1 MTRQQFPRWF
11 ILLFIVT
18 VISFA
23 ITLWMIATWIFEDV
37 VFPTAQITPSTIP
50 VVLQEKLISETPFS
64 HLLLTTS
71 APLDEQPPIPVILPT
86 DTLIPT
92 TIPSLTSTPDLWAER
107 QLANM
112 TLTQKIG
119 QMIMTG
125 VNGDSITSHTCQ
137 VIQDLTPGGVVYRG
151 VNVYTPDQLR
161 HFSSELQECAQ
172 TAQISPLL
180 IALDHEG
187 QYVTRFSSGVT
198 VFPAAMALGA
208 TGDPNYAYL
217 AAKTSGS
224 ELAYSGVN
232 VVLGPVADV
241 LGDYDNSVISQRSY
255 GEDPKLVSQFV
266 AQAVIGYHQA
276 GILPVLKHFP
286 GHGGI
291 ADDSHYT
298 LPVDQADLSSLE
310 LEYLPPF
317 QSGLEVGSPLIMFSH
332 VAFPN
337 VDLSGNPA
345 TLSPSLVVLLRDQLG
360 FQGVILTDSMGMG
373 AITQRGLNIAEASL
387 QAVNAGMDMLL
398 ITSPASAKDT
408 RDRLLLAVRQGEI
421 STARI
426 DDAVRRILAVK
437 AAWGM
442 KSFPLS
448 QVASPDWS
456 SDARLASDIGYRA
469 VTLYRDENRLIPIPS
484 EVNNLLIIGPTDGW
498 GLYSILGTA
507 LAESGYTYH
516 VVTYSSPWNGRIPE
530 RSYLDTL
537 PNQALS
543 YDLILMF
550 TWEAH
555 LNRIRYGDDWQIELV
570 NRLQA
575 TDPPMIVVALK
586 SPTDILE
593 FPQISTYVATYG
605 TTGGQ
610 LHGLAEALVGRWQLV
625 GQNPLPN
632 LP

>member
-1 MTRQQFPRWF
+1 MIRQQFPRWF

-18 VISFA
+18 VISFV
-23 ITLWMIATWIFEDV
+23 ITLWMISTWLFEDV
-37 VFPTAQITPSTIP
+37 LFPTTQVTPSTAP
-50 VVLQEKLISETPFS
+50 AVFQEKLITETPFS
-64 HLLLTTS
+64 PLLSSTL
-71 APLDEQPPIPVILPT
+71 APLDEQTPTPDILPT
-86 DTLIPT
+86 VTLMPT
-92 TIPSLTSTPDLWAER
+92 LTPSSASTSDLWVED

-112 TLTQKIG
+112 TLIQKIG
-119 QMIMTG
+119 HMIMTG

-137 VIQDLTPGGVVYRG
+137 VIQELMPGGIVYRG

-161 HFSSELQECAQ
+161 QFSSGLQECAQ
-172 TAQISPLL
+172 TSQNFPLL

-187 QYVTRFSSGVT
+187 QYVIRFSSGVT
-198 VFPAAMALGA
+198 IFPAAMALGA
-208 TGDPNYAYL
+208 TGDPYYAYL
-217 AAKTSGS
+217 AAKSSGS
-224 ELAYSGVN
+224 ELTYSGVN

-241 LGDYDNSVISQRSY
+241 LTDYDNSVISQRSY
-255 GEDPKLVSQFV
+255 GGDPILVSQFV
-266 AQAVIGYHQA
+266 AQAVTGYLQE

-291 ADDSHYT
+291 AADSHYT

-310 LEYLPPF
+310 SEYLPPF
-317 QSGLEVGSPLIMFSH
+317 QSGLEAGAPIIMFSH

-337 VDLSGNPA
+337 IDLTGNPA
-345 TLSPSLVVLLRDQLG
+345 TLSTALVALLRDRLG

-373 AITQRGLNIAEASL
+373 AITHRGLNIAEASL
-387 QAVNAGMDMLL
+387 QAVNAGVDMLL

-408 RDRLLLAVRQGEI
+408 RDRILLAVQQGEI
-421 STARI
+421 PTARI

-437 AAWGM
+437 ATWGM
-442 KSFPLS
+442 KSSPLP
-448 QVASPDWS
+448 QVVSPDWS
-456 SDARLASDIGYRA
+456 SDASLASDIGYRA
-469 VTLYRDENRLIPIPS
+469 VTQYRDQNRLIPIPS
-484 EVNNLLIIGPTDGW
+484 EANNLLIIGPTDGW
-498 GLYSILGTA
+498 GLYTILGTA
-507 LAESGYTYH
+507 LAENGYNYH

-530 RSYLDTL
+530 RSYLNTL

-543 YDLILMF
+543 YDLVLVF

-555 LNRIRYGDDWQIELV
+555 LNRFRYSDDWQIELV
-570 NRLQA
+570 NRLHV
-575 TDPPMIVVALK
+575 TDAPMIVVALK

-593 FPQISTYVATYG
+593 FPQIPTYLATYG

-610 LHGLAEALVGRWQLV
+610 LYGLAEALVGRWQLV